1 MTNNKVDGAIDLIN
15 DIDNISVTSEIDVTG
30 AMIDAY
36 NKSYKIIES
45 YTGDDIDT
53 FDLVSSEIYQE
64 SLKLGDPDKAKG
76 ETRFRRIDDK
86 TGKKENILKSIALA
100 IPRIIGAVVAAISK
114 IGKNNKADDTIARA
128 EVALDIMTDKDADEA
143 KRRRVEDA
151 VHAHRKDVNNMI
163 MFLSTY
169 RLIYDIVKIANEGDP
184 DDKLQIKELKEMSKK
199 LKEFDTMRER
209 AEYVSNN
216 LKDITDAIAKMLE
229 GAATAADL
237 SAVLGSLGQSVFGK
251 RLEKILQKE
260 GYSNDA
266 EFMIA
271 AQEVSNRIRN
281 FGVVVSGGCE
291 SFNKLATWLQG
302 AVDNAQVAVKKKE
315 KKKEREERVKSGNA
329 SLSDT
334 IWHKKDEVV
343 NTLKR
348 KGLQKLIGGTIFAKG
363 LELKSAGID

>member
-151 VHAHRKDVNNMI
+151 VHAHRKDVNKMV
-163 MFLSTY
+163 MVASTGK
-169 RLIYDIVKIANEGDP
+169 LIYDIVRIANEGDP
-184 DDKLQIKELKEMSKK
+184 DDLLQIKELKEMGKK

-216 LKDITDAIAKMLE
+216 LKDITEAIAKTLE
-229 GAATAADL
+229 GVATAADL
-237 SAVLGSLGQSVFGK
+237 SAVLGSLGQSAFGK
-251 RLEKILQKE
+251 RLEKILQDE

-281 FGVVVSGGCE
+281 FGVTVSGSCE
-291 SFNKLATWLQG
+291 AFNSVASWLQG
-302 AVDNAQVAVKKKE
+302 AVDNAQAAIKKKE

-348 KGLQKLIGGTIFAKG
+348 KGLQKLVGGIIFAKG
-363 LELKSAGID
+363 LELKSTDID

>member
-1 MTNNKVDGAIDLIN
+1 
-15 DIDNISVTSEIDVTG
+15 
-30 AMIDAY
+30 
-36 NKSYKIIES
+36 
-45 YTGDDIDT
+45 
-53 FDLVSSEIYQE
+53 
-64 SLKLGDPDKAKG
+64 
-76 ETRFRRIDDK
+76 
-86 TGKKENILKSIALA
+86 
-100 IPRIIGAVVAAISK
+100 
-114 IGKNNKADDTIARA
+114 
-128 EVALDIMTDKDADEA
+128 
-143 KRRRVEDA
+143 
-151 VHAHRKDVNNMI
+151 
-163 MFLSTY
+163 
-169 RLIYDIVKIANEGDP
+169 
-184 DDKLQIKELKEMSKK
+184 
-199 LKEFDTMRER
+199 
-209 AEYVSNN
+209 
-216 LKDITDAIAKMLE
+216 MLE

-260 GYSNDA
+260 GYSNDT

-363 LELKSAGID
+363 LELKSVGID